1 MSHLSRPD
9 LWERISRYDF
19 PTVDGGLT
27 FVDLLRRDTKFT
39 RSLAEDAIDEYRRF
53 AYLTQVADQ
62 PLVPSSRVDKVWHL
76 HLTLTRDYWER
87 FCGETLG
94 RRLHHTPGQGAFYEH
109 PDYAVTLALYRKE
122 FGFSPPYDHWP
133 TSARKAP
140 DTIFL
145 AFALLVGLIGLIAK
159 EPMAIYSAA
168 ALGSVFV
175 LTFWVELPFIR
186 VFGVGAEH
194 EIDGSSCSS
203 CGGD

>member
-9 LWERISRYDF
+9 LWERISGYDF
-19 PTVDGGLT
+19 PTVDGGVS

-39 RSLAEDAIDEYRRF
+39 QSLAEDAIDEYRRF
-53 AYLTQVADQ
+53 AYLTQVADR
-62 PLVPSSRVDKVWHL
+62 PLVPSPRVDKVWHL
-76 HLTLTRDYWER
+76 HLTLTRDYWDR

-94 RRLHHTPGQGAFYEH
+94 RRLHHAPGQGAYYEH

-145 AFALLVGLIGLIAK
+145 ACALLTLLLGFIAK
-159 EPMAIYSAA
+159 EPVAIYIAA
-168 ALGSVFV
+168 ALGAVYGLS
-175 LTFWVELPFIR
+175 FWVQLPFVR
-186 VFGVGAEH
+186 VSGGRFVH
-194 EIDGSSCSS
+194 ESDGSSCSS

>member
-1 MSHLSRPD
+1 MSHLSKPD
-9 LWERISRYDF
+9 LWDRISEYDL
-19 PTVDGGLT
+19 PTLEGGMT

-39 RSLAEDAIDEYRRF
+39 RSLAEDVIDEYRRF

-62 PLVPSSRVDKVWHL
+62 PLVPSPRVDKAWHL

-94 RRLHHTPGQGAFYEH
+94 SKLHHTPGQGAFHEH
-109 PDYAVTLALYRKE
+109 PDYAATLALYRKE

-140 DTIFL
+140 DTIYL
-145 AFALLVGLIGLIAK
+145 LFALLVGLIGFLAK
-159 EPMAIYSAA
+159 EPMAIYIAA
-168 ALGSVFV
+168 ALGSVYA
-175 LTFWVELPFIR
+175 LSFWGELPFFRASGI
-186 VFGVGAEH
+186 GSEH
-194 EIDGSSCSS
+194 ETNGSSCSS